1 MNQALDWLQ
10 TRVANG
16 EIENLSE
23 AELLSIVLS
32 DDKAAEEIIREF
44 GGFRGMANQ
53 PLEKFLR
60 FKGLGEAKI
69 IRIAACFEM
78 AKRCLEQVL
87 EIEHRG
93 RLL

>member
-1 MNQALDWLQ
+1 MNYALDWLQ

-16 EIENLSE
+16 EADKLTE
-23 AELLSIVLS
+23 AELLSLVLS

>member
-1 MNQALDWLQ
+1 MSYTQDKLVNQGAEKL
-10 TRVANG
+10 T
-16 EIENLSE
+16 E
-23 AELLSIVLS
+23 AELLSLVIS
-32 DDKAAEEIIREF
+32 DEQAATEVIAYF
-44 GGFRGMANQ
+44 GGFRGMAYQ

-69 IRIAACFEM
+69 IRVAACFEM
-78 AKRCLEQVL
+78 AKRCVEQVL